1 MICTC
6 TSWTRPSR
14 DTPLSTRVVLDDLQL
29 VDGDDDVLASRTVQE
44 PALERLGVELQ
55 PRAELPAAALL
66 DVGADHRVL
75 LRPRG
80 DLDLVAG
87 AQAVGRDVH
96 ALAVDEDVAVGDE
109 LARLTAG
116 VSDPQAVDD
125 VVQPRLQELQEDRA
139 GRALGLGGL
148 LEEVVELL
156 LAHVVVDAQLLLLAQ
171 AHPVVARLAATA
183 LAVLAGRVGVGLHVA
198 LNLRRLDE
206 VHALAAAKLDYRSSV
221 ATHVSPLSLTGAC
234 ACAGGSRCAASGC
247 RR

>member
-29 VDGDDDVLASRTVQE
+29 VDGDDDVLASRAVQE

-87 AQAVGRDVH
+87 AQAVRSEEH
-96 ALAVDEDVAVGDE
+96 
-109 LARLTAG
+109 T
-116 VSDPQAVDD
+116 S
-125 VVQPRLQELQEDRA
+125 ELQSRPH
-139 GRALGLGGL
+139 
-148 LEEVVELL
+148 VVCRLL
-156 LAHVVVDAQLLLLAQ
+156 LVKKNQ
-171 AHPVVARLAATA
+171 
-183 LAVLAGRVGVGLHVA
+183 
-198 LNLRRLDE
+198 
-206 VHALAAAKLDYRSSV
+206 
-221 ATHVSPLSLTGAC
+221 
-234 ACAGGSRCAASGC
+234 
-247 RR
+247 